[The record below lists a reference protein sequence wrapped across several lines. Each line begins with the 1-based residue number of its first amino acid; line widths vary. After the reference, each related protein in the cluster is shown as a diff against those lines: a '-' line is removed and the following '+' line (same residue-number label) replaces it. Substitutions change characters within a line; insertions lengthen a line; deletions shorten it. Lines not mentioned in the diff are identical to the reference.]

1 MCSHRATSP
10 QVNRTWLLQ
19 VEDNE
24 SATRD
29 LEKIFYN
36 LLQQRSCW
44 IRNWARYQPSDR
56 AFARGNPGA
65 EGRHPTFV
73 RLRLNLEVRPSEN

>member
-1 MCSHRATSP
+1 MCSYRATSP

-29 LEKIFYN
+29 LEKIF
-36 LLQQRSCW
+36 
-44 IRNWARYQPSDR
+44 
-56 AFARGNPGA
+56 
-65 EGRHPTFV
+65 
-73 RLRLNLEVRPSEN
+73 